1 MRRKGDKGNHPL
13 AGAFLRHHFRFISV
27 EESMTRTHHWA
38 GLALGSTLLVAL
50 AASIVPSTP
59 PASAQSQAERICLG
73 QSIGSTSAGYEYC
86 LSQATRAL
94 EWGKPELAYSLARM
108 TADSRDACM
117 AYGLAPTTTDY
128 RACLERETHARSQVI
143 YSDEPQY
150 EHQIAKP

>member
-1 MRRKGDKGNHPL
+1 MRRKGDKGNRTL
-13 AGAFLRHHFRFISV
+13 ADAFPRYHLPFISV
-27 EESMTRTHHWA
+27 EESMTRSHHWA
-38 GLALGSTLLVAL
+38 GIALGSTLLVAI

-73 QSIGSTSAGYEYC
+73 QGIGSTSAGYEYC

-128 RACLERETHARSQVI
+128 RSCLERETHARSQVI

-150 EHQIAKP
+150 EHQIANP